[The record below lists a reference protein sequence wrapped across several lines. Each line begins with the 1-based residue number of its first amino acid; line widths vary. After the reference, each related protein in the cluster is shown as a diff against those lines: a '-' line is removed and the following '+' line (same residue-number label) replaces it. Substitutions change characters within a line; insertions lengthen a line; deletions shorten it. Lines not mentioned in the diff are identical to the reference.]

1 MVQVPQLKIV
11 ILNTLDN
18 HAQLIT
24 NVLYHLIVA
33 QNQDV
38 LQEVYAIM
46 DKNKQKTTVI
56 IILNVR
62 LDVAQNI
69 NAAILSN
76 ASTTVRLIL
85 IVKQLSAVHLSIVQH
100 LLLAQ
105 VGKPMEIIATPRK
118 NARVKYAKITSVHNK
133 NH

>member
-11 ILNTLDN
+11 ILNTLDS

-56 IILNVR
+56 IILNVP
-62 LDVAQNI
+62 LGVAQNI

-76 ASTTVRLIL
+76 ALTTVRLIL
-85 IVKQLSAVHLSIVQH
+85 IVKQLSAVLLSIVRH

-105 VGKPMEIIATPRK
+105 EGKLMEIIATPRK